1 MSERGSRVRVARDTH
16 VRAARDSRVRV
27 AIVGASGYAGGE
39 FLRLALGHPRLQ
51 VVQVTSERNV
61 GSPVDY
67 VHPNL
72 RGASDLRFTGIADL
86 AEADVIVSALPHGVS
101 SDSVDTLLGAAPVL
115 VDLSS
120 DFRLGDPLRYQ
131 RYYERQ
137 HLRPDLLQRFV
148 YANPELYRDRL
159 REASCIAGAGCIAT
173 ATLLA
178 LAPMVRSG
186 ALARSEVIVEA
197 KIGSSAAGSEPSRSG
212 HHPER
217 AGAVRTYAPTRHRH
231 GAELEEHLPGL
242 NVHLTATAVER
253 VRGILVTAHCFVPD
267 GTSDRD
273 VYGALRE
280 QYETEPFVRLVT
292 ARRGIHRVPDPRVLD
307 GTNFCDIGFE
317 LDPDSGRLVV
327 MSAIDNLVKGTAG
340 HALQALNIA
349 LGFDE
354 RDGLGF
360 MGLHP

>member
-1 MSERGSRVRVARDTH
+1 M
-16 VRAARDSRVRV
+16 
-27 AIVGASGYAGGE
+27 GASGYAGGE
-39 FLRLALGHPRLQ
+39 FLRLALSHPRLR
-51 VVQVTSERNV
+51 VTQVTSERHA
-61 GSPVDY
+61 GLPVEY

-72 RGASDLRFTGIADL
+72 RGASDLRFTSLADL
-86 AEADVIVSALPHGVS
+86 DEADVLVAALPHGVLA
-101 SDSVDTLLGAAPVL
+101 DRLDDLTDAASVVI
-115 VDLSS
+115 DLSS
-120 DFRLGDPLRYQ
+120 DFRLSDPQRYQ
-131 RYYERQ
+131 RFYGRE
-137 HLRPDLLQRFV
+137 HPRPEVLESFV
-148 YANPELYRDRL
+148 YANPELYRSRL
-159 REASCIAGAGCIAT
+159 PGATRIAGAGCIAT
-173 ATLLA
+173 AALLA
-178 LAPMVRSG
+178 LAPLVRHG
-186 ALARSEVIVEA
+186 ALARAEVIVEA

-242 NVHLTATAVER
+242 EVHLTATAIER

-273 VYGALRE
+273 VLAAFRE
-280 QYETEPFVRLVT
+280 SYQDEPFVRLVT

-307 GTNFCDIGFE
+307 GSNFCDVGFE

-349 LGFDE
+349 LGYGE
-354 RDGLGF
+354 RAGLGF
-360 MGLHP
+360 LGLHP